1 MKTVH
6 KPSSGEHK
14 DNVKISIS
22 RLEFLLC
29 DLSDDIKLI
38 NCKLFILFWWLGILS
53 VLSTTLVFIAM
64 K

>member
-14 DNVKISIS
+14 DNVKISILS
-22 RLEFLLC
+22 ILL
-29 DLSDDIKLI
+29 L
-38 NCKLFILFWWLGILS
+38 
-53 VLSTTLVFIAM
+53 FIAM